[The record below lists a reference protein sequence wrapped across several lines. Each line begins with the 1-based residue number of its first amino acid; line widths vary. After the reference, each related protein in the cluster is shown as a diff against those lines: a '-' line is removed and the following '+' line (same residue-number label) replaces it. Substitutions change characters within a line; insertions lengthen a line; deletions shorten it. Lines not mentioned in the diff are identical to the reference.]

1 MSGLQGSDPSRSLA
15 WGEFGVSGKQN
26 VKFEIIAQD
35 GKARGGRV
43 ETGHGSFDTPVFM
56 PVGTQATV
64 KAVTHEQLK
73 ELGAH
78 IILGNAYHLALRP
91 GDALIAEFGGLHKFM
106 AWDRA
111 ILTDSGGFQVFS
123 LARMAKITDEGA
135 AFQSHIDGSR
145 VFITPERSIE
155 IQERLGADIMMALD
169 ECVGYPCEKERAAE
183 AMRRSVAW
191 AERCLTARKRED
203 CALFAI
209 TQGGVHA
216 DLRKECSEALARM
229 PFDGYALGGLSV
241 GEEWARTAE
250 VLALSDEILPREKPR
265 YLMGV
270 GLPENI
276 LDAVEMG
283 VDMFDCVLPT
293 RNARNGEAFTR
304 AGRIK
309 IRNEK
314 YKRDESPLEDG
325 CDCYACRN
333 FSRAYLRHLFVAD
346 EILGLTLMTQ
356 HNLRFY
362 MRLMEGIRS
371 AIRAGTFAQFKAGL
385 RLEP

>member
-1 MSGLQGSDPSRSLA
+1 
-15 WGEFGVSGKQN
+15 
-26 VKFEIIAQD
+26 VKFELIAQD

-64 KAVTHEQLK
+64 KAVTHEHLK
-73 ELGAH
+73 EIGAS
-78 IILGNAYHLALRP
+78 IILANAYHLALRP
-91 GDALIAEFGGLHKFM
+91 GESLIAESGGLHRFM
-106 AWDRA
+106 NWDRP
-111 ILTDSGGFQVFS
+111 ILTDSGGYQIFS
-123 LARMAKITDEGA
+123 LAQTAKITDEGA

-155 IQERLGADIMMALD
+155 IQEKLGADIIMALD
-169 ECVGYPCEKERAAE
+169 ECVGFPCEKDRAAS
-183 AMRRSVAW
+183 AMRRSLAW
-191 AERCLTARKRED
+191 AERCLRARTRKE
-203 CALFAI
+203 CSLFAI

-216 DLRKECSEALARM
+216 DLRKECTETLARM

-241 GEEWARTAE
+241 GEEWGQTLE
-250 VLALSDEILPREKPR
+250 VLALSDGLLPREKPR

-276 LDAVEMG
+276 LDAVEQGM
-283 VDMFDCVLPT
+283 DMFDCVLPT

-304 AGRIK
+304 NGRIK

-314 YKRDESPLEDG
+314 YKHDGAPLEKD

-333 FSRAYLRHLFVAD
+333 FSRAYLRHLFVAE
-346 EILGLTLMTQ
+346 EILGLTLMTL

-362 MRLMEGIRS
+362 MRLMDGIRAAIS
-371 AIRAGTFAQFKAGL
+371 AGKFQEFKAGFL
-385 RLEP
+385 RDGGPA

>member
-1 MSGLQGSDPSRSLA
+1 M
-15 WGEFGVSGKQN
+15 
-26 VKFEIIAQD
+26 KFELIAQD

-43 ETGHGSFDTPVFM
+43 ETAHGSFDTPVFM

-73 ELGAH
+73 EIGAQ
-78 IILGNAYHLALRP
+78 IILANAYHLALRP
-91 GDALIAEFGGLHKFM
+91 GEELIAEFGGLHRFM
-106 AWDRA
+106 SWDRP
-111 ILTDSGGFQVFS
+111 ILTDSGGYQVFS
-123 LARMAKITDEGA
+123 LAQTAKITDEGA

-145 VFITPERSIE
+145 VFITPERSVE
-155 IQERLGADIMMALD
+155 IQEKLGADIIMAFD
-169 ECVGYPCEKERAAE
+169 ECVGFPCEKDRAAG
-183 AMRRSVAW
+183 AMRRSLAW
-191 AERCLTARKRED
+191 AERCLKARARKDRS
-203 CALFAI
+203 LFAI

-216 DLRKECSEALARM
+216 DLRKECTESLARM

-241 GEEWARTAE
+241 GEEWEQTLE
-250 VLALSDEILPREKPR
+250 VLALSEGILPREKPR

-270 GLPENI
+270 GLPRDI
-276 LDAVEMG
+276 LDAVERGM
-283 VDMFDCVLPT
+283 DMFDCVLPT

-304 AGRIK
+304 DGRIK

-314 YKRDESPLEDG
+314 YRRDGAPLEEG

-362 MRLMEGIRS
+362 MRLMEGIRA
-371 AIRAGTFAQFKAGL
+371 AIRAGHFAEFKASFLSGVG
-385 RLEP
+385 PV